1 MYNLLMSTLSIS
13 ELRADIAR
21 AVASTKK
28 APVEISKHGEPVAFL
43 VSPSMY
49 EKMLDA
55 LEELEDIADFD
66 KAMVRPDEGIP
77 WEKVKKELGWE

>member
-1 MYNLLMSTLSIS
+1 MT
-13 ELRADIAR
+13 R
-21 AVASTKK
+21 
-28 APVEISKHGEPVAFL
+28 PWL
-43 VSPSMY
+43 VQV

-66 KAMVRPDEGIP
+66 KAMARPDEGIP